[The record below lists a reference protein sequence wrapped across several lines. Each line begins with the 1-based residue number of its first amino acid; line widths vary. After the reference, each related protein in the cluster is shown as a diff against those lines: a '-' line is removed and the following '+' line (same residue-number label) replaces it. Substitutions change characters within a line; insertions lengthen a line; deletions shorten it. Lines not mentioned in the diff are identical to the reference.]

1 MFLRRAFG
9 DFSPAEKR
17 SITENLGEVWGANP
31 DTVSEVLSEELTEK
45 EKKKLDELSDFNFE
59 EL

>member
-1 MFLRRAFG
+1 M
-9 DFSPAEKR
+9 
-17 SITENLGEVWGANP
+17 NP
-31 DTVSEVLSEELTEK
+31 DSVSEVLSEELTEK